1 MKTLNTLLVA
11 TVLTGGVGLVH
22 AEDSPH
28 SFSAN
33 VAIATD
39 YVFRGISQT
48 NEDPAIQG
56 GFDYGFDFSEPA
68 AFYAGV
74 WASNVEFNENFGAL
88 SFLNEATIEI
98 DYYGGFNGQFMG
110 VDWDIGG
117 LYYQYP
123 RSSSSLADDYAE
135 GYGSFGYAFGPVDA
149 KAGLNYSPDYVAGS
163 GDSTWLYGELGTS
176 ALPAGFGLSF
186 HFGRLWIQD
195 NLTFGTPDY
204 NEWSV
209 GISQSPGHFW
219 DKLSFMTLELK
230 YIDTDLT
237 KSECFAGGSLCEGR
251 IVFMVS
257 GSI

>member
-11 TVLTGGVGLVH
+11 ALTAGVGLAH

-28 SFSAN
+28 SVSAN

-39 YVFRGISQT
+39 YLFRGISQT

-56 GFDYGFDFSEPA
+56 GFDYGFDLSEPA
-68 AFYAGV
+68 DFYAGV
-74 WASNVEFNENFGAL
+74 WASNVEFGEDPSVVNG
-88 SFLNEATIEI
+88 ATIEI

-123 RSSSSLADDYAE
+123 GSSSSLDYDYAE
-135 GYGSFGYAFGPVDA
+135 GYGSLGYAFGPVDA
-149 KAGLNYSPDYVAGS
+149 KLGLNYSPDHFAGS
-163 GDSTWLYGELGTS
+163 GDATWLYGELGTS
-176 ALPAGFGLSF
+176 ALPAGFGLNF
-186 HFGRLWIQD
+186 QLGRQWIQK
-195 NLTFGTPDY
+195 NPTFGTPDY
-204 NEWSV
+204 NTWSV
-209 GISQSPGHFW
+209 GISQSPGYFW
-219 DKLSFMTLELK
+219 EKLSFMTLELK
-230 YIDTDLT
+230 YVDTDLS
-237 KSECFAGGSLCEGR
+237 KLECFGGSDLCEGR

>member
-1 MKTLNTLLVA
+1 MKTLNTFLVA
-11 TVLTGGVGLVH
+11 VLTAGVGLAH

-28 SFSAN
+28 SVSAN
-33 VAIATD
+33 VAIVTD

-74 WASNVEFNENFGAL
+74 WASNVEFNENAGVAIPF
-88 SFLNEATIEI
+88 NEATIEI
-98 DYYGGFNGQFMG
+98 DFYGGFNGQIMG
-110 VDWDIGG
+110 ADWDVGG
-117 LYYQYP
+117 LYYFYP
-123 RSSSSLADDYAE
+123 SSPGTLSFDYGEA
-135 GYGSFGYAFGPVDA
+135 YGSLGYAFGPVDA
-149 KAGLNYSPDYVAGS
+149 KAGLNYSPDYYGAAG
-163 GDSTWLYGELGTS
+163 DATWLYGELATS

-186 HFGRLWIQD
+186 QLARQWIQK

-204 NEWSV
+204 NTWSV

-219 DKLSFMTLELK
+219 EKLSFMTLELK
-230 YIDTDLT
+230 YIDTDLSST
-237 KSECFAGGSLCEGR
+237 ECFGGGTLCEGR
-251 IVFMVS
+251 VVFMVS